1 MRYCSVLHIPA
12 RWRKAV
18 LSAVAGVAVVIAL
31 GGTMLAL
38 AFSLAAATDPLA
50 DLRAGADAL
59 DAGRYPAAIA
69 ALKGLPQR
77 LPKLAD
83 YAAWFLASAQSASK
97 DYAAVPSTLD
107 AVFKQ
112 SPASPLV
119 PRSVLLAANALT
131 QNNNPAAALELLRKY
146 YSVLSQPKGDFA
158 MAAAFAGSGDN
169 VSAAIYYQR
178 VYYGFPVSAE
188 AGLASVEIE
197 KLKASL
203 DDKYP
208 PALPGAMLGRAIKL
222 LDAGQAVRAR
232 KELEALISQL
242 GGAERD
248 LARVRIGVAYYTA
261 EENAVAYKYLST
273 LEVASPEADAERLYY
288 LMQSA
293 RRLNNLDEMDAVA
306 AKLGRLHP
314 NSTWRLQAVLAAA
327 NRYLTENKAD
337 QYEPLY
343 RACYESFPQD
353 KQAAG
358 CHWKVTWLHY
368 LRREPDAAEMLR
380 AHLRLF
386 PASENASG
394 ALYFLGRLADQSR
407 DRPAARA
414 FYDEISREYPNQ
426 YYAMLARDR
435 LTPVATAGPSPAA
448 AEFLKT
454 VGFPQRARTTVFDAT
469 ASSLA
474 RIERAKMLVSAGLKD
489 WAEIE
494 LRYGAQNGDQPHL
507 LAMQLGALIGDGQ
520 PAQAIRY
527 IKSYAGN
534 YLSLPI
540 DSAPP
545 DFWHLAF
552 PLPYRADLERF
563 SKQNDLDPFLMAA
576 LIRQESEFDPKVT
589 SRANARGLTQIEP
602 VTGRELSRKLKIP
615 AYTTAKLFQ
624 PTLNLQ
630 FGTYYLRLV
639 TNQLGGHTEA
649 ALAAYNAGMTRAKSW
664 LTWGDFQEPA
674 EFVETVP
681 FTQTRGYIQAV
692 LRNAD
697 AYRRIYGPST
707 GSANR

>member
-1 MRYCSVLHIPA
+1 MRCCLVQHILVHRHNA
-12 RWRKAV
+12 RWRNGA
-18 LSAVAGVAVVIAL
+18 LSAVAGAAFVMAL
-31 GGTMLAL
+31 GGTMVAL
-38 AFSLAAATDPLA
+38 RAAPDPLI
-50 DLRAGADAL
+50 DLKAGADAL
-59 DAGRYPAAIA
+59 EAGRYPAAIA

-83 YAAWFLASAQSASK
+83 YAAWFLASSQSSAK
-97 DYAAVPSTLD
+97 DYASVPATLD
-107 AVFKQ
+107 PVFKQ
-112 SPASPLV
+112 VPPSPLV
-119 PRSVLLAANALT
+119 PRAALLAAAAFT
-131 QNNNPAAALELLRKY
+131 QNNDPSAALDLLRKY
-146 YSVLSQPKGDFA
+146 YSVISQPKGDLA
-158 MAAAFAGSGDN
+158 MAAAFAGSGDK

-178 VYYGFPVSAE
+178 VYYGYPLSAE
-188 AGLASVEIE
+188 AAQAAPEIDRLNTDLGE
-197 KLKASL
+197 
-203 DDKYP
+203 KYP
-208 PALPGAMLGRAIKL
+208 PALPTAMLGRAIKL

-232 KELEALISQL
+232 KELEALVPQL

-248 LARVRIGVAYYTA
+248 MARVRIGVARYSA

-273 LEVASPEADAERLYY
+273 LEVDSPEADAERLFYV
-288 LMQSA
+288 MQGA
-293 RRLNNLDEMDAVA
+293 RRLNNLDEMDAVVD
-306 AKLGRLHP
+306 KLGRLHP
-314 NSTWRLQAVLAAA
+314 NSPWRLQALTAAA
-327 NRYLTENKAD
+327 NRYLTENKVD

-358 CHWKVTWLHY
+358 CHWKVAWAHY
-368 LRREPDAAEMLR
+368 LRRDSDAQQLLR

-394 ALYFLGRLADQSR
+394 ALYFLGRLAEQAH
-407 DRPAARA
+407 DRAAARA
-414 FYDEISREYPNQ
+414 YYDEIAREYPNQ

-435 LTPVATAGPSPAA
+435 LKPVATVDPSPAA
-448 AEFLKT
+448 AEFLRT
-454 VGFPQRARTTVFDAT
+454 VGFPQRARTTVFDAS
-469 ASSLA
+469 AAA
-474 RIERAKMLVSAGLKD
+474 RTRIDRARMLISAGLKD

-494 LRYGAQNGDQPHL
+494 LRYGAQTGDQPHL
-507 LAMQLGALIGDGQ
+507 LAMELAALIGDGK

-534 YLSLPI
+534 YLFLPI

-563 SKQNDLDPFLMAA
+563 SKQNHLDPFLMAA
-576 LIRQESEFDPKVT
+576 LIRQESEFDASVT

-602 VTGRELSRKLKIP
+602 ATGRELSRKLKI
-615 AYTTAKLFQ
+615 ARYTTAKLFQ
-624 PTLNLQ
+624 PSLNLQ

-639 TNQLGGHTEA
+639 TDQLGGHTEA
-649 ALAAYNAGMTRAKSW
+649 ALAAYNAGMSRAKAW

-697 AYRRIYGPST
+697 AYRRIYATQPGT
-707 GSANR
+707 QQ

>member
-1 MRYCSVLHIPA
+1 MRYCLVLPIPA
-12 RWRKAV
+12 RWRNAA
-18 LSAVAGVAVVIAL
+18 LSAVAGVAFVIAL
-31 GGTMLAL
+31 GGTVFAL
-38 AFSLAAATDPLA
+38 RAASDPLI
-50 DLRAGADAL
+50 DLKTGAEAL
-59 DAGRYPAAIA
+59 DAGRYLAAVA

-97 DYAAVPSTLD
+97 DYAAVPATLD
-107 AVFKQ
+107 TVFKQ
-112 SPASPLV
+112 SPPSPLV
-119 PRSVLLAANALT
+119 PRSALLAAGALT
-131 QNNNPAAALELLRKY
+131 QNNNAAAALELLRKY
-146 YSVLSQPKGDFA
+146 YSVLSQPKGDLA

-188 AGLASVEIE
+188 AGLASTEIE
-197 KLKASL
+197 RLKTDL
-203 DDKYP
+203 GEKYP
-208 PALPGAMLGRAIKL
+208 PALPTAMLGRAIKL
-222 LDAGQAVRAR
+222 LDGGQAVRAR
-232 KELEALISQL
+232 KELEGLVPQL

-261 EENAVAYKYLST
+261 EENAVAYKYLT
-273 LEVASPEADAERLYY
+273 GLEVASPDADAERLYY
-288 LMQSA
+288 VMQSA

-314 NSTWRLQAVLAAA
+314 NSPFRLQAVLAAA
-327 NRYLTENKAD
+327 NRYLTENKTD

-343 RACYESFPQD
+343 RACFESFPQD

-358 CHWKVTWLHY
+358 CHWKVAWAHY
-368 LRREPDAAEMLR
+368 LRRESDAAEMLR

-386 PASENASG
+386 PASDNASA
-394 ALYFLGRLADQSR
+394 ALYFLGRLAEQSR
-407 DRPAARA
+407 DRATART
-414 FYDEISREYPNQ
+414 YYEEIAREYPNQ

-435 LTPVATAGPSPAA
+435 LAPVASVDPSPAA
-448 AEFLKT
+448 AEFLRT
-454 VGFPQRARTTVFDAT
+454 VGFPQRARVSVFDASA
-469 ASSLA
+469 ASKA
-474 RIERAKMLVSAGLKD
+474 RIERAKLLVSAGLKD
-489 WAEIE
+489 WAETE

-507 LAMQLGALIGDGQ
+507 LAMELAALIGDGQ

-534 YLSLPI
+534 YLFLPI
-540 DSAPP
+540 SSAPL
-545 DFWHLAF
+545 DFWRLAF

-563 SKQNDLDPFLMAA
+563 SKQNNLDPFLMAA
-576 LIRQESEFDPKVT
+576 LIRQESEFDAKVT
-589 SRANARGLTQIEP
+589 SPANARGLTQIEP
-602 VTGRELSRKLKIP
+602 TTGRELSRKLKIP
-615 AYTTAKLFQ
+615 QYTTAKLFQ
-624 PTLNLQ
+624 PSLNLQ

-639 TNQLGGHTEA
+639 TDQLGGHTEA

-664 LTWGDFQEPA
+664 LTWGNFQEPA

-697 AYRRIYGPST
+697 AYRRIYGPT
-707 GSANR
+707 TQQ

>member
-1 MRYCSVLHIPA
+1 MRYCSVLLIPA
-12 RWRKAV
+12 HRRKAA
-18 LSAVAGVAVVIAL
+18 LSAAAVVAAVAGA
-31 GGTMLAL
+31 TLAL
-38 AFSLAAATDPLA
+38 HAATDPLA
-50 DLRAGADAL
+50 DLKAGADAL
-59 DAGRYPAAIA
+59 DAGRYPAAIT
-69 ALKGLPQR
+69 ALKGLSQR

-97 DYAAVPSTLD
+97 DYAAVPATLD
-107 AVFKQ
+107 TVFKQ
-112 SPASPLV
+112 SPSSPLV
-119 PRSVLLAANALT
+119 PRAVLLAAGALT
-131 QNNNPAAALELLRKY
+131 QNNDPARALELLRKY
-146 YSVLSQPKGDFA
+146 YSVLTQPKGDLA
-158 MAAAFAGSGDN
+158 MAAAFAGSGDSI
-169 VSAAIYYQR
+169 SAAIYYQR

-188 AGLASVEIE
+188 AGLAFTEIE

-208 PALPGAMLGRAIKL
+208 PALPTAMLGRAIKL

-232 KELEALISQL
+232 KELEALIPQL

-248 LARVRIGVAYYTA
+248 LARVRIGVAHYTA
-261 EENAVAYKYLST
+261 EENAVAYKYLSA
-273 LEVASPEADAERLYY
+273 LEVASPEADAERLFYV
-288 LMQSA
+288 MQSA
-293 RRLNNLDEMDAVA
+293 RRLNNLDEMDAMA

-314 NSTWRLQAVLAAA
+314 SSPFRLQAVLAAA
-327 NRYLTENKAD
+327 NRYLTENKPD

-353 KQAAG
+353 REAAG
-358 CHWKVTWLHY
+358 CHWKVAWVHY
-368 LRREPDAAEMLR
+368 LRRESDAADLLR

-386 PASENASG
+386 PASENASA
-394 ALYFLGRLADQSR
+394 ALYFLGRLAEQSR
-407 DRPAARA
+407 DRAGARA
-414 FYDEISREYPNQ
+414 YYDEISREYPNQ

-435 LTPVATAGPSPAA
+435 VARDRVTPVAGVEPSPA

-454 VGFPQRARTTVFDAT
+454 VGFPQRARTTVFEAS
-469 ASSLA
+469 ASSRV

-494 LRYGAQNGDQPHL
+494 LRYGARTGDQPHL
-507 LAMQLGALIGDGQ
+507 LAMELGALIGDGQ

-534 YLSLPI
+534 YLFLPI
-540 DSAPP
+540 DSAPL
-545 DFWHLAF
+545 DFWKLAF

-563 SKQNDLDPFLMAA
+563 SKQNNLDPFLMAA
-576 LIRQESEFDPKVT
+576 LIRQESEFDAKVT

-602 VTGRELSRKLKIP
+602 ATGRELSRKLKIP

-624 PTLNLQ
+624 PSLNLQ

-639 TNQLGGHTEA
+639 TDQLGGHTEA

-664 LTWGDFQEPA
+664 MTWGDFQEPA

-707 GSANR
+707 QQ

>member
-1 MRYCSVLHIPA
+1 MRYCLVLRIPA
-12 RWRKAV
+12 RWRNAA
-18 LSAVAGVAVVIAL
+18 LSAVAGVVFVMAL
-31 GGTMLAL
+31 GGTVFAVR
-38 AFSLAAATDPLA
+38 AATDPLA
-50 DLRAGADAL
+50 DLKAGADAI

-97 DYAAVPSTLD
+97 DYAAVPATLD
-107 AVFKQ
+107 TVFKQ
-112 SPASPLV
+112 SPPSPLI
-119 PRSVLLAANALT
+119 PRSVLLAAGALT
-131 QNNNPAAALELLRKY
+131 QNNNPTSASVALDLLRKY
-146 YSVLSQPKGDFA
+146 YSVISQPKGDLA
-158 MAAAFAGSGDN
+158 MAAALAGSGDN

-188 AGLASVEIE
+188 AGLASTEIE
-197 KLKASL
+197 KLRISL
-203 DDKYP
+203 DEKYP
-208 PALPGAMLGRAIKL
+208 PALPTAMLGRAIKL

-232 KELEALISQL
+232 KELEALIPQL

-248 LARVRIGVAYYTA
+248 LARVRIGVAYYTT
-261 EENAVAYKYLST
+261 EENAVAYKYLTT

-288 LMQSA
+288 VMQSA

-314 NSTWRLQAVLAAA
+314 NSPFRLQAVLAAA

-358 CHWKVTWLHY
+358 CHWKVAWVHY
-368 LRREPDAAEMLR
+368 LKRESDAAEMLR

-394 ALYFLGRLADQSR
+394 ALYFLGRLSEQSH
-407 DRPAARA
+407 DRAAARA

-426 YYAMLARDR
+426 YYAMLARDQLARDR
-435 LTPVATAGPSPAA
+435 LTPLAGVAPSPAT
-448 AEFLKT
+448 AEFLRT
-454 VGFPQRARTTVFDAT
+454 VGFPQRARTTVFDAS
-469 ASSLA
+469 ASSKA

-489 WAEIE
+489 WAETE

-507 LAMQLGALIGDGQ
+507 LAMQLAALIGDGQ

-534 YLSLPI
+534 YLFLPI

-545 DFWHLAF
+545 DFWRLAF

-563 SKQNDLDPFLMAA
+563 SKLNNLDPFLMAA
-576 LIRQESEFDPKVT
+576 LIRQESEFDAKVT
-589 SRANARGLTQIEP
+589 SPANARGLTQIEP
-602 VTGRELSRKLKIP
+602 TTGRELSRKLKIP
-615 AYTTAKLFQ
+615 QYTQ
-624 PTLNLQ
+624 PSCSS
-630 FGTYYLRLV
+630 R
-639 TNQLGGHTEA
+639 
-649 ALAAYNAGMTRAKSW
+649 
-664 LTWGDFQEPA
+664 P
-674 EFVETVP
+674 
-681 FTQTRGYIQAV
+681 
-692 LRNAD
+692 
-697 AYRRIYGPST
+697 
-707 GSANR
+707 

>member
-1 MRYCSVLHIPA
+1 
-12 RWRKAV
+12 
-18 LSAVAGVAVVIAL
+18 VAGVAFVIAL
-31 GGTMLAL
+31 GGTVFAL
-38 AFSLAAATDPLA
+38 RAASDPLI
-50 DLRAGADAL
+50 DLKTGAEAL
-59 DAGRYPAAIA
+59 DAGRYLAAIA

-97 DYAAVPSTLD
+97 DYAAVPATLD
-107 AVFKQ
+107 TVFKQ
-112 SPASPLV
+112 SPPSPLV
-119 PRSVLLAANALT
+119 PRSALLAAGALT
-131 QNNNPAAALELLRKY
+131 QNNNAAAALELLRKY
-146 YSVLSQPKGDFA
+146 YSVLSQPKGDLA

-188 AGLASVEIE
+188 AGLASTEIE
-197 KLKASL
+197 RLKTDL
-203 DDKYP
+203 GEKYP
-208 PALPGAMLGRAIKL
+208 PALPTAMLGRAIKL
-222 LDAGQAVRAR
+222 LDGGQAVRAR
-232 KELEALISQL
+232 KELEGLVPQL

-261 EENAVAYKYLST
+261 EENAVAYKYLT
-273 LEVASPEADAERLYY
+273 GLEVASPDADAERLYY
-288 LMQSA
+288 VMQSA

-314 NSTWRLQAVLAAA
+314 NSPFRLQAVLAAA
-327 NRYLTENKAD
+327 NRYLTENKTD

-343 RACYESFPQD
+343 RACFESFPQD

-358 CHWKVTWLHY
+358 CHWKVAWAHY
-368 LRREPDAAEMLR
+368 LRRESDAAEMLR

-386 PASENASG
+386 PASDNASA
-394 ALYFLGRLADQSR
+394 ALYFLGRLAEQSR
-407 DRPAARA
+407 DRATART
-414 FYDEISREYPNQ
+414 YYEEIAREYPNQ

-435 LTPVATAGPSPAA
+435 LAPVASVDPSPAA
-448 AEFLKT
+448 AEFLRT
-454 VGFPQRARTTVFDAT
+454 VGFPQRARVSVFDASA
-469 ASSLA
+469 ASKA
-474 RIERAKMLVSAGLKD
+474 RIERAKLLVSAGLKD
-489 WAEIE
+489 WAETE

-507 LAMQLGALIGDGQ
+507 LAMELAALIGDGQ

-534 YLSLPI
+534 YLFLPI
-540 DSAPP
+540 SSAPL
-545 DFWHLAF
+545 DFWRLAF

-563 SKQNDLDPFLMAA
+563 SKQNNLDPFLMAA
-576 LIRQESEFDPKVT
+576 LIRQESEFDAKVT
-589 SRANARGLTQIEP
+589 SPANARGLTQIEP
-602 VTGRELSRKLKIP
+602 TTGRELSRKLKIP
-615 AYTTAKLFQ
+615 QYTTAKLFQ
-624 PTLNLQ
+624 PSLNLQ

-639 TNQLGGHTEA
+639 TDQLGGHTEA

-664 LTWGDFQEPA
+664 LTWGNFQEPA

-697 AYRRIYGPST
+697 AYRRIYGPT
-707 GSANR
+707 TQQ

>member
-1 MRYCSVLHIPA
+1 
-12 RWRKAV
+12 
-18 LSAVAGVAVVIAL
+18 VAGVALVIAL
-31 GGTMLAL
+31 GGTVLGL
-38 AFSLAAATDPLA
+38 RAASDPGI
-50 DLRAGADAL
+50 DLRDLKSGADAL

-83 YAAWFLASAQSASK
+83 YAAWFLASAQSGSK
-97 DYAAVPSTLD
+97 DYAAVPATLET
-107 AVFKQ
+107 VFKQ
-112 SPASPLV
+112 SPPSPLV
-119 PRSVLLAANALT
+119 PRSALLAAGALT
-131 QNNNPAAALELLRKY
+131 QNNNAAAALELLRKY
-146 YSVLSQPKGDFA
+146 YSVLSQPKGDLA

-178 VYYGFPVSAE
+178 VYYGFPLSAE
-188 AGLASVEIE
+188 AGLASTEIE
-197 KLKASL
+197 RLKTDL
-203 DDKYP
+203 GEKYP
-208 PALPGAMLGRAIKL
+208 PALPTAMLGRAIKL
-222 LDAGQAVRAR
+222 LDGGQAVRAR
-232 KELEALISQL
+232 KELEALVPQL

-261 EENAVAYKYLST
+261 EENAVAYKYLTT

-288 LMQSA
+288 VMQSA

-314 NSTWRLQAVLAAA
+314 NSPFRLQAVLAAA
-327 NRYLTENKAD
+327 NRYLTENKID

-358 CHWKVTWLHY
+358 CHWKVVWAHY
-368 LRREPDAAEMLR
+368 LRRAPDAAEMLR

-386 PASENASG
+386 PASENASA
-394 ALYFLGRLADQSR
+394 ALYFLGRLAEVSR
-407 DRPAARA
+407 DRATARTY
-414 FYDEISREYPNQ
+414 YDEIAREYPNQ

-435 LTPVATAGPSPAA
+435 LTPVASVDPSPAA
-448 AEFLKT
+448 SEFLRT
-454 VGFPQRARTTVFDAT
+454 VGFPQRARVTVFDASA
-469 ASSLA
+469 ASKA

-489 WAEIE
+489 WAETE

-507 LAMQLGALIGDGQ
+507 LAMELAALIGDGQ

-534 YLSLPI
+534 YLFLPM
-540 DSAPP
+540 DSAPL
-545 DFWHLAF
+545 DFWRLAF

-563 SKQNDLDPFLMAA
+563 SKQNNLDPFLMAA
-576 LIRQESEFDPKVT
+576 LIRQESEFDAKVT

-602 VTGRELSRKLKIP
+602 TTGRELSRKLKIP
-615 AYTTAKLFQ
+615 QYTTAKLFQ
-624 PTLNLQ
+624 PSLNLQ

-697 AYRRIYGPST
+697 AYRRIYGTPIQQ
-707 GSANR
+707 

>member
-1 MRYCSVLHIPA
+1 
-12 RWRKAV
+12 
-18 LSAVAGVAVVIAL
+18 VAGVAFVIAL
-31 GGTMLAL
+31 GGTVFAL
-38 AFSLAAATDPLA
+38 RAASDPLI
-50 DLRAGADAL
+50 DLKTGAEAL
-59 DAGRYPAAIA
+59 DAGRYLAAVA

-97 DYAAVPSTLD
+97 DYAAVPATLD
-107 AVFKQ
+107 TVFKQ
-112 SPASPLV
+112 SPPSPLV
-119 PRSVLLAANALT
+119 PRSALLAAGALT
-131 QNNNPAAALELLRKY
+131 QNNNAAAALELLRKY
-146 YSVLSQPKGDFA
+146 YSVLSQPKGDLA

-188 AGLASVEIE
+188 AGLASTEIE
-197 KLKASL
+197 RLKTDL
-203 DDKYP
+203 GEKYP
-208 PALPGAMLGRAIKL
+208 PALPTAMLGRAIKL
-222 LDAGQAVRAR
+222 LDGGQAVRAR
-232 KELEALISQL
+232 KELEGLVPQL

-261 EENAVAYKYLST
+261 EENAVAYKYLT
-273 LEVASPEADAERLYY
+273 GLEVASPDADAERLYY
-288 LMQSA
+288 VMQSA

-314 NSTWRLQAVLAAA
+314 NSPFRLQAVLAAA
-327 NRYLTENKAD
+327 NRYLTENKTD

-343 RACYESFPQD
+343 RACFESFPQD

-358 CHWKVTWLHY
+358 CHWKVAWAHY
-368 LRREPDAAEMLR
+368 LRRESDAAEMLR

-386 PASENASG
+386 PASDNASA
-394 ALYFLGRLADQSR
+394 ALYFLGRLAEQSR
-407 DRPAARA
+407 DRATART
-414 FYDEISREYPNQ
+414 YYEEIAREYPNQ

-435 LTPVATAGPSPAA
+435 LAPVASVDPSPAA
-448 AEFLKT
+448 AEFLRT
-454 VGFPQRARTTVFDAT
+454 VGFPQRARVSVFDASA
-469 ASSLA
+469 ASKA
-474 RIERAKMLVSAGLKD
+474 RIERAKLLVSAGLKD
-489 WAEIE
+489 WAETE

-507 LAMQLGALIGDGQ
+507 LAMELAALIGDGQ

-534 YLSLPI
+534 YLFLPI
-540 DSAPP
+540 SSAPL
-545 DFWHLAF
+545 DFWRLAF

-563 SKQNDLDPFLMAA
+563 SKQNNLDPFLMAA
-576 LIRQESEFDPKVT
+576 LIRQESEFDAKVT
-589 SRANARGLTQIEP
+589 SPANARGLTQIEP
-602 VTGRELSRKLKIP
+602 TTGRELSRKLKIP
-615 AYTTAKLFQ
+615 QYTTAKLFQ
-624 PTLNLQ
+624 PSLNLQ

-639 TNQLGGHTEA
+639 TDQLGGHTEA

-664 LTWGDFQEPA
+664 LTWGNFQEPA

-697 AYRRIYGPST
+697 AYRRIYGPT
-707 GSANR
+707 TQQ

>member
-1 MRYCSVLHIPA
+1 MRYCLVLPIPA
-12 RWRKAV
+12 RWRNAA
-18 LSAVAGVAVVIAL
+18 LSAVAGVAFVIAL
-31 GGTMLAL
+31 GGTVFAL
-38 AFSLAAATDPLA
+38 RAASDPLI
-50 DLRAGADAL
+50 DLKTGAEAL
-59 DAGRYPAAIA
+59 DAGRYLAAIA

-97 DYAAVPSTLD
+97 DYAAVPATLD
-107 AVFKQ
+107 TVFKQ
-112 SPASPLV
+112 SPPSPLV
-119 PRSVLLAANALT
+119 PRSALLAAGALT
-131 QNNNPAAALELLRKY
+131 QNNNAAAALELLRKY
-146 YSVLSQPKGDFA
+146 YSVLSQPKGDLA

-188 AGLASVEIE
+188 AGLASTEIE
-197 KLKASL
+197 RLKTDL
-203 DDKYP
+203 GEKYP
-208 PALPGAMLGRAIKL
+208 PALPTAMLGRAIKL
-222 LDAGQAVRAR
+222 LDGGQAVRAR
-232 KELEALISQL
+232 KELEGLVPQL

-261 EENAVAYKYLST
+261 EENAVAYKYLT
-273 LEVASPEADAERLYY
+273 GLEVASPDADAERLYY
-288 LMQSA
+288 VMQSA

-314 NSTWRLQAVLAAA
+314 NSPFRLQAVLAAA
-327 NRYLTENKAD
+327 NRYLTENKTD

-343 RACYESFPQD
+343 RACFESFPQD

-358 CHWKVTWLHY
+358 CHWKVAWAHY
-368 LRREPDAAEMLR
+368 LRRESDAAEMLR

-386 PASENASG
+386 PASDNASA
-394 ALYFLGRLADQSR
+394 ALYFLGRLAEQSR
-407 DRPAARA
+407 DRATART
-414 FYDEISREYPNQ
+414 YYEEIAREYPNQ

-435 LTPVATAGPSPAA
+435 LTPVASVDPSPAA
-448 AEFLKT
+448 AEFLRT
-454 VGFPQRARTTVFDAT
+454 VGFPQRARVSVFDASA
-469 ASSLA
+469 ASKA
-474 RIERAKMLVSAGLKD
+474 RIERAKLLVSAGLKD
-489 WAEIE
+489 WAETE

-507 LAMQLGALIGDGQ
+507 LAMELAALIGDGQ

-534 YLSLPI
+534 YLFLPI
-540 DSAPP
+540 SSAPL
-545 DFWHLAF
+545 DFWRLAF

-563 SKQNDLDPFLMAA
+563 SKQNNLDPFLMAA
-576 LIRQESEFDPKVT
+576 LIRQESEFDAKVT
-589 SRANARGLTQIEP
+589 SPANARGLTQIEP
-602 VTGRELSRKLKIP
+602 TTGRELSRKLKIP
-615 AYTTAKLFQ
+615 QYTTAKLFQ
-624 PTLNLQ
+624 PSLNLQ

-639 TNQLGGHTEA
+639 TDQLGGHTEA

-664 LTWGDFQEPA
+664 LTWGNFQEPA

-697 AYRRIYGPST
+697 AYRRIYGPT
-707 GSANR
+707 TQQ

>member
-1 MRYCSVLHIPA
+1 
-12 RWRKAV
+12 
-18 LSAVAGVAVVIAL
+18 VAGVAFVIAL
-31 GGTMLAL
+31 GGTVFAL
-38 AFSLAAATDPLA
+38 AFSLSAAPEPLTDLK
-50 DLRAGADAL
+50 AGADAL

-69 ALKGLPQR
+69 ALKGLPQH

-83 YAAWFLASAQSASK
+83 YAAWFLGSAQFALK
-97 DYAAVPSTLD
+97 DYAAVPATLET
-107 AVFKQ
+107 VFKQ

-119 PRSVLLAANALT
+119 PRSALLAANALT
-131 QNNNPAAALELLRKY
+131 QNNNPAAALDLLRKY
-146 YSVLSQPKGDFA
+146 YSVISQPKGDFA
-158 MAAAFAGSGDN
+158 MAAALAGSGDN

-188 AGLASVEIE
+188 ATQAATEIE
-197 KLKASL
+197 RLKADL

-208 PALPGAMLGRAIKL
+208 PALPTAMLGRAIKL
-222 LDAGQAVRAR
+222 LDASQAVRAR
-232 KELEALISQL
+232 KELEALVPEL
-242 GGAERD
+242 GRAERD
-248 LARVRIGVAYYTA
+248 LARVRIGVARYTA

-273 LEVASPEADAERLYY
+273 LEVASAEPDAERLYY
-288 LMQSA
+288 VMQSA
-293 RRLNNLDEMDAVA
+293 RRMNNLAEMDAVA
-306 AKLGRLHP
+306 ARLSSLHP
-314 NSTWRLQAVLAAA
+314 NSPWRLQAVLAAA
-327 NRYLTENKAD
+327 NRYLTENKPD

-343 RACYESFPQD
+343 RACFEAFPQD

-358 CHWKVTWLHY
+358 CHWKVAWVHY
-368 LRREPDAAEMLR
+368 LRRESDAADMLR

-386 PASENASG
+386 PASENASA
-394 ALYFLGRLADQSR
+394 ALYFLGRLAEQSR
-407 DRPAARA
+407 DRSAARA
-414 FYDEISREYPNQ
+414 YYDEIAREYPNQ

-435 LTPVATAGPSPAA
+435 LTPVASAEPSPAA
-448 AEFLKT
+448 AEFLRT
-454 VGFPQRARTTVFDAT
+454 VGFPQRARTTVFDASV
-469 ASSLA
+469 SSKA

-489 WAEIE
+489 WAETE

-507 LAMQLGALIGDGQ
+507 LAMELAALIGDGQ

-534 YLSLPI
+534 YLFLPI
-540 DSAPP
+540 DSAPL
-545 DFWHLAF
+545 DFWRLAF

-563 SKQNDLDPFLMAA
+563 SKQNNLDPFLMAA
-576 LIRQESEFDPKVT
+576 LIRQESEFDAKVT

-602 VTGRELSRKLKIP
+602 ATGRELSRKLKIP

-624 PTLNLQ
+624 PALNLQ

-639 TNQLGGHTEA
+639 TDQLGGHTEA

-664 LTWGDFQEPA
+664 LTWGNFQEPA

-697 AYRRIYGPST
+697 AYRRIYSPSPAQ
-707 GSANR
+707 ANR

>member
-1 MRYCSVLHIPA
+1 
-12 RWRKAV
+12 
-18 LSAVAGVAVVIAL
+18 VAGVAFVIAL
-31 GGTMLAL
+31 GGTVFAL
-38 AFSLAAATDPLA
+38 RAASDPLI
-50 DLRAGADAL
+50 DLKTGAEAL
-59 DAGRYPAAIA
+59 DAGRYLAAIA

-97 DYAAVPSTLD
+97 DYAAVPATLD
-107 AVFKQ
+107 TVFKQ
-112 SPASPLV
+112 SPPSPLV
-119 PRSVLLAANALT
+119 PRSALLAAGALT
-131 QNNNPAAALELLRKY
+131 QNNNAAAALELLRKY
-146 YSVLSQPKGDFA
+146 YSVLSQPKGDLA

-188 AGLASVEIE
+188 AGLASTEIE
-197 KLKASL
+197 RLKTDL
-203 DDKYP
+203 GEKYP
-208 PALPGAMLGRAIKL
+208 PALPTAMLGRAIKL
-222 LDAGQAVRAR
+222 LDGGQAVRAR
-232 KELEALISQL
+232 KELEGLVPQL

-261 EENAVAYKYLST
+261 EENAVAYKYLT
-273 LEVASPEADAERLYY
+273 GLEVASPDADAERLYY
-288 LMQSA
+288 VMQSA

-314 NSTWRLQAVLAAA
+314 NSPFRLQAVLAAA
-327 NRYLTENKAD
+327 NRYLTENKTD

-343 RACYESFPQD
+343 RACFESFPQD

-358 CHWKVTWLHY
+358 CHWKVAWAHY
-368 LRREPDAAEMLR
+368 LRRESDAAEMLR

-386 PASENASG
+386 PASDNASA
-394 ALYFLGRLADQSR
+394 ALYFLGRLAEQSR
-407 DRPAARA
+407 DRATART
-414 FYDEISREYPNQ
+414 YYEEIAREYPNQ

-435 LTPVATAGPSPAA
+435 LTPVASVDPSPAA
-448 AEFLKT
+448 AEFLRT
-454 VGFPQRARTTVFDAT
+454 VGFPQRARVSVFDASA
-469 ASSLA
+469 ASKA
-474 RIERAKMLVSAGLKD
+474 RIERAKLLVSAGLKD
-489 WAEIE
+489 WAETE

-507 LAMQLGALIGDGQ
+507 LAMELAALIGDGQ

-534 YLSLPI
+534 YLFLPI
-540 DSAPP
+540 SSAPL
-545 DFWHLAF
+545 DFWRLAF

-563 SKQNDLDPFLMAA
+563 SKQNNLDPFLMAA
-576 LIRQESEFDPKVT
+576 LIRQESEFDAKVT
-589 SRANARGLTQIEP
+589 SPANARGLTQIEP
-602 VTGRELSRKLKIP
+602 TTGRELSRKLKIP
-615 AYTTAKLFQ
+615 QYTTAKLFQ
-624 PTLNLQ
+624 PSLNLQ

-639 TNQLGGHTEA
+639 TDQLGGHTEA

-664 LTWGDFQEPA
+664 LTWGNFQEPA

-697 AYRRIYGPST
+697 AYRRIYGPT
-707 GSANR
+707 TQQ